1 MDNHHASTGSTG
13 ALQAAGAEVTVI
25 SEDFQALK
33 GVHLKPAKLALYSA
47 QPTRLWNSLDDA
59 KSRSLLV
66 RMCQQRKCMSFD
78 ILRATS

>member
-1 MDNHHASTGSTG
+1 MDNHRASTGSTG
-13 ALQAAGAEVTVI
+13 TLQAAGAEVTAI
-25 SEDFQALK
+25 SEDFQALKK

-78 ILRATS
+78 I